1 MMTQASY
8 YIRVTH
14 ATPEID
20 GSHLAEV
27 QYVDYPPKS
36 RDIDPQ
42 VTKSVVHGSDLL
54 LVGNQTTRTR
64 IGPPRFALV
73 IHFPQPLSV
82 THVLMMCSFFALTNS
97 SNVSRFKF
105 C

>member
-1 MMTQASY
+1 MVIIMMTQASY
-8 YIRVTH
+8 YFRVTH

-42 VTKSVVHGSDLL
+42 VTKSVVHGSDPL

-64 IGPPRFALV
+64 IGPPPGLPWLFISPDPCR
-73 IHFPQPLSV
+73 
-82 THVLMMCSFFALTNS
+82 
-97 SNVSRFKF
+97 
-105 C
+105 